1 MGDAGGPACRLKH
14 APLEQ
19 KVTNLEAKSMQS
31 DILDNAVLLE
41 IRGMREDLREAMRH
55 FSKEVT
61 RMAKTAMDI
70 VAEGKKRKR
79 R

>member
-1 MGDAGGPACRLKH
+1 
-14 APLEQ
+14 
-19 KVTNLEAKSMQS
+19 MQS